1 MTFSFMFIKC
11 FIHIHLLLFSL
22 VLLLLLCVE
31 HSVCNFAF
39 LLQGVRLEED
49 ICAISVVILDLDEI
63 SVLRTK
69 SKKHY

>member
-1 MTFSFMFIKC
+1 M
-11 FIHIHLLLFSL
+11 
-22 VLLLLLCVE
+22 LLLLLHVE
-31 HSVCNFAF
+31 RSVYNFAF